1 MTPTTQ
7 VPVWKS
13 ALIAYHRRI
22 LSVIFDSPLSDS
34 VEVKLPVCGWRLNAR
49 GYIIDSDGRLVFE
62 RHNVNDVRKAA
73 QLVAALEV
81 YLRLNEGAAG
91 R

>member
-1 MTPTTQ
+1 MNSMTPTTQ

-34 VEVKLPVCGWRLNAR
+34 VEVR
-49 GYIIDSDGRLVFE
+49 GRAMSDKKVGEQQVIAELVYE
-62 RHNVNDVRKAA
+62 HIYACTEQYKT
-73 QLVAALEV
+73 LGEALRRIQG
-81 YLRLNEGAAG
+81 LFDRP
-91 R
+91 